1 MTKRL
6 TALLFFSLSTFSLV
20 AQDKIIRSGKDT
32 IRCQIHEIG
41 DTEVKYSKEGYK
53 SDLLFG
59 IEKNKVEEIIFAD
72 GRKMKFAD
80 SIQDPSSYQG
90 QRKNAIKFGFLS
102 PLLDATSFSYERSL
116 GVARSI
122 EGSVGFVGLGYHNL
136 SYDNAKGLYLK
147 FGYKLIKSPDF
158 YLKGMH
164 YSHILKGSYIKPE
177 VSFSSYTYKRG
188 DNNVYTNI
196 HNTMFAFLINIGKQW
211 ILDDCFLV
219 DVYAGIGYGFGNN
232 EGDDGMHYAFVGGNN
247 GFPLAFSSGLKIGFL
262 TK

>member
-6 TALLFFSLSTFSLV
+6 AAFLLFSLSAFLV
-20 AQDKIIRSGKDT
+20 PAQDKIIRSGKDT

-41 DTEVKYSKEGYK
+41 DTEIKYSKEGDQ

-59 IEKNKVEEIIFAD
+59 IDKNKVVEIIFSD
-72 GRKMKFAD
+72 GRKMRFTD
-80 SIQDPSSYQG
+80 SMQDPASYQG
-90 QRKNAIKFGFLS
+90 QRKNAFKFGFLS

-122 EGSVGFVGLGYHNL
+122 EGSVGFIGLGYHNL
-136 SYDNAKGLYLK
+136 SYDNAKGAYLK
-147 FGYKLIKSPDF
+147 LGYKLIKSPDF

-188 DNNVYTNI
+188 DNIFTNI
-196 HNTMFAFLINIGKQW
+196 HNSMFAFLINLGKQW

-232 EGDDGMHYAFVGGNN
+232 EGNDGMHYSFIGATGS
-247 GFPLAFSSGLKIGFL
+247 FPLAFSSGLKIGFL